1 MIWLFFAMALASFGS
16 TCCAKMNSKTV
27 ASKKGVA
34 YALVLL
40 LNGLTACVFFAVSSL
55 FRLSLT
61 PRTLVYATCYALS
74 ITCSL
79 VSTLKIYRLIA
90 VSNASLLS
98 MTTSLLV
105 TSALGW
111 ILFHEQVTWLKVVRI
126 LLMLCSAVLVF
137 LGVKAKEKQVNAT
150 ENFVKKEEKSA
161 RTIWKLSLLLLC
173 S

>member
-55 FRLSLT
+55 FRLGTSGKTLLYAGAYACVVTLSLI
-61 PRTLVYATCYALS
+61 S
-74 ITCSL
+74 S
-79 VSTLKIYRLIA
+79 LKIYGLTA
-90 VSNASLLS
+90 VSNVSLI
-98 MTTSLLV
+98 TSATGLIV

-111 ILFHEQVTWLKVVRI
+111 VLFQEEITFLNVLRI
-126 LLMLCSAVLVF
+126 VLMLVAVLCVF
-137 LGVKAKEKQVNAT
+137 LNVREKEKT
-150 ENFVKKEEKSA
+150 EKGGNEKTEKKKRA
-161 RTIWKLSLLLLC
+161 IR
-173 S
+173 